1 MKWLEEGAAPT
12 PRQESGSAV
21 GTGPEAVITIRL
33 DGTPLQVPH
42 GSYLA
47 DLVAAA
53 GHAPTAVATALNGNF
68 VPRQQRADV
77 LLQPGDEVLMFQP
90 IVGG

>member
-1 MKWLEEGAAPT
+1 MKLLEDGTAPT
-12 PRQESGSAV
+12 PGQVLHSVA
-21 GTGPEAVITIRL
+21 GTEPGAVITIRL